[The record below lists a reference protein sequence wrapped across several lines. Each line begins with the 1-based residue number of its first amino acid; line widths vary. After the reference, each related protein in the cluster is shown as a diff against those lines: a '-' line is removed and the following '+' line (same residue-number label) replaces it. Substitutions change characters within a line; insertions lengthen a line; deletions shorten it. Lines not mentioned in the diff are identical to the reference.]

1 MNYEDQFQKRYQDT
15 LAKLAEGTAAGQSPD
30 EVFKMIQTASVDKGN
45 PTFRE
50 VQADMGNLPMGSGN
64 ISAGEMETVER
75 YTPEQRMQMDLG
87 KPLSEITEQE
97 RRSWMAMDREN
108 NMAIG
113 SGSLTEEE
121 IKALSYRMDPM
132 MRPMGSGSMSDEEVM
147 IYKDS
152 GMVDP
157 MTGTGAIG
165 ELPSSVEGFLGN
177 LRRKIGE

>member
-15 LAKLAEGTAAGQSPD
+15 LAKLAEGVAAGQAPED
-30 EVFKMIQTASVDKGN
+30 VFKMIQTASLDKGD

-50 VQADMGNLPMGSGN
+50 AQAQALGPKMVGSGV
-64 ISAGEMETVER
+64 ISDVEIENVEK

-97 RRSWMAMDREN
+97 RRGWMAMDREN

-113 SGSLTEEE
+113 S
-121 IKALSYRMDPM
+121 
-132 MRPMGSGSMSDEEVM
+132 MSDEEIM
-147 IYKDS
+147 MYEGSLPS
-152 GMVDP
+152 GSYEDMRKRALIKEGQ
-157 MTGTGAIG
+157 TLGTGAIG